1 MEDFI
6 DDPGLILD
14 LNDLVVFEFPELSI
28 IFDLEAEDVWAEF
41 PTDEQEEIELACA
54 GSGIL
59 PEALARLPEVTED
72 GKKMRITADMLDKMK
87 MDALRDHPAH
97 SQDD

>member
-1 MEDFI
+1 MEDFT
-6 DDPGLILD
+6 DPPDLTID

-28 IFDLEAEDVWAEF
+28 LFDLEAEDVWVEF

-54 GSGIL
+54 GSGID
-59 PEALARLPEVTED
+59 PEALSRLPEVTED
-72 GKKMRITADMLDKMK
+72 GKKMRITSEMLDQMK

-97 SQDD
+97 AQDG